1 MTMRS
6 TLIFFL
12 LFAVVF
18 CSKAQQDTSQNRL
31 NTLKVNLV
39 NSMLFSNS
47 AAFSFER
54 VTKSHQSWSAMLG
67 VVKFPTLGDLG
78 SNIQVK
84 KDGNQSGF
92 VMGGE
97 YRFYLKKENKY
108 LAPHGVFLG
117 PYTNFFNFSND
128 RELSFTSSS
137 TGAITQASLKS
148 DINVLNIGV
157 QLGYQFVIN
166 DRWTIDMIF
175 MGPSVSRYAMKL
187 KLDGNYDLS
196 EEDIYENEIL
206 AGLVDR
212 FPVIKDL
219 LTDQSVKL
227 NGKVS
232 KWAPGFRYQLNVGY
246 RFGRKMKE

>member
-1 MTMRS
+1 MNNFFSVCFVLSTVTCTM
-6 TLIFFL
+6 
-12 LFAVVF
+12 
-18 CSKAQQDTSQNRL
+18 AQQDSSNNRL
-31 NTLKVNLV
+31 STIKINLI
-39 NSMLFSNS
+39 NSAIFSNS

-54 VTKSHQSWSAMLG
+54 VTKAHQSWSAMLG

-78 SNIQVK
+78 SSIQVK
-84 KDGNQSGF
+84 KDGNSSGF
-92 VMGGE
+92 VLGGE

-117 PYTNFFNFSND
+117 PYSNFFNFSNS

-137 TGAITQASLKS
+137 TGTITQASLTS
-148 DINVLNIGV
+148 DINVLNMGV

-166 DRWTIDMIF
+166 DRWTIDMVF
-175 MGPSVSRYAMKL
+175 LGPSVSRYAMKL

-212 FPVIKDL
+212 FPIIEDL
-219 LTDQSVKL
+219 LIDQSVKL

-246 RFGRKMKE
+246 RFGRKGKK